1 MHAAPAGRRRSPL
14 PKGGLAF
21 IISPFVMA
29 PANRVAPPEARLV
42 LVSTSPRRNALLR
55 EAGIP
60 FEAVPPRDV
69 AEDFPAGEPPRETVT
84 RHALAKARSVAAD
97 YPGRILLGAD
107 TIVVLEGA
115 VFGKPNDDEEARAM
129 LAFLQGRTHTVFTGL
144 AVVDLAAGREL
155 SDAEATDVTMRP
167 LLVEE
172 IAAYVATGEPLD
184 KAGAYAIQGR
194 GALLVER
201 VDGDYFNVVGLP
213 LFRLSKML
221 ASLGYDVFR

>member
-1 MHAAPAGRRRSPL
+1 MAHSNVTAPDGP
-14 PKGGLAF
+14 
-21 IISPFVMA
+21 
-29 PANRVAPPEARLV
+29 RLV
-42 LVSTSPRRNALLR
+42 LVSTSPRRNALLT

-60 FEAVPPRDV
+60 FDAVAPRDV
-69 AEDFPAGEPPRETVT
+69 AEDFPRGEPPRETVT
-84 RHALAKARSVAAD
+84 RHALAKAQSVAAD

-115 VFGKPNDDEEARAM
+115 VFGKPADEDEARAV
-129 LAFLQGRTHTVFTGL
+129 LAYLQGRTHTVFTGL
-144 AVVDLAAGREL
+144 AVVDVAGGREIT
-155 SDAEATDVTMRP
+155 DAEATDVTMRP
-167 LLVEE
+167 LVSEE
-172 IAAYVATGEPLD
+172 INAYVATGEPLD

-221 ASLGYDVFR
+221 ASCGYDVFR

>member
-1 MHAAPAGRRRSPL
+1 
-14 PKGGLAF
+14 
-21 IISPFVMA
+21 MA
-29 PANRVAPPEARLV
+29 PAQESNPVEPRLV
-42 LVSTSPRRNALLR
+42 LASTSPRRIALLT
-55 EAGIP
+55 EADIP
-60 FEAVPPRDV
+60 FDAVAPRDV
-69 AEDFPAGEPPRETVT
+69 AEDFRRGEPPREIVI
-84 RHALAKARSVAAD
+84 RHARAKARSVAAD
-97 YPGRILLGAD
+97 YPGRILVGAD

-115 VFGKPNDDEEARAM
+115 VFGKPADEDEARAM
-129 LAFLQGRTHTVFTGL
+129 LAYLQGRTHTVFTGL

-167 LLVEE
+167 LVMEE

-221 ASLGYDVFR
+221 ASCGYDVFR

>member
-1 MHAAPAGRRRSPL
+1 
-14 PKGGLAF
+14 
-21 IISPFVMA
+21 MA
-29 PANRVAPPEARLV
+29 PANGNASSQPRLV
-42 LVSTSPRRNALLR
+42 LASTSPRRSALLS
-55 EAGIP
+55 EADIP
-60 FEAVPPRDV
+60 FDAVAPRDV
-69 AEDFPAGEPPRETVT
+69 AEDFPRGEPPREIVI

-115 VFGKPNDDEEARAM
+115 VFGKPADEDEARAM
-129 LAFLQGRTHTVFTGL
+129 LAYLQGRTHTVFTGL

-167 LLVEE
+167 LVMEE

-221 ASLGYDVFR
+221 ASCGYDVFR

>member
-1 MHAAPAGRRRSPL
+1 
-14 PKGGLAF
+14 
-21 IISPFVMA
+21 MA
-29 PANRVAPPEARLV
+29 PANGVAPREPRLV
-42 LVSTSPRRNALLR
+42 LASTSPRRKALLT

-60 FEAVPPRDV
+60 FDVAAPRDV
-69 AEDFPAGEPPRETVT
+69 AEDFPRGEPPRETVT

-115 VFGKPNDDEEARAM
+115 VFGKPADENEARAM
-129 LAFLQGRTHTVFTGL
+129 LAYLQGRTHTVFTGL

-155 SDAEATDVTMRP
+155 TDAEATDVTMRP
-167 LLVEE
+167 LVMEE

-194 GALLVER
+194 GALLVQR

-213 LFRLSKML
+213 LYRLSRIL
-221 ASLGYDVFR
+221 ASCGYDVFR